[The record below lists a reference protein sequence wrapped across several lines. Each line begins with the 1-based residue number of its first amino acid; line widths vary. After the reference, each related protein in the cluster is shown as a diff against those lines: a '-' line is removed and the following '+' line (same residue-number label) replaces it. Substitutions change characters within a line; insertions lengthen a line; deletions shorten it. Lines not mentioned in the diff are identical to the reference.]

1 MATIY
6 EKTPGALIATPGR
19 SISTFPSGLCR
30 VDQTYVCATAAAA
43 THRAAL
49 AVGNTIPDGNDTPS
63 LEPLAIFPQVQE
75 IERGDG
81 FTEFKVSA
89 YGQTTTQG
97 SGPARKLSGIQLLPV
112 VTLGGALVGN
122 PPTASVPVYF
132 SLWAITGFLVLPF
145 GETTNIS
152 QVEYDP
158 ELGNAFDFYQTAGN
172 LLSYS
177 KQSDTDYLVTL
188 QSGAV
193 GTVTLT
199 APTMLID
206 SYTNFGSYAQLR
218 ITISRG
224 TIITVFQ

>member
-1 MATIY
+1 MATTY

-19 SISTFPSGLCR
+19 SVATFPSGLCR
-30 VDQTYVCATAAAA
+30 VDQTYVCATAHAA

-63 LEPLAIFPQVQE
+63 LEPLAIFPEVQE

-132 SLWAITGFLVLPF
+132 SLWAITGFIILPF
-145 GETTNIS
+145 GETTHITRI
-152 QVEYDP
+152 EYDP
-158 ELGNAFDFYQTAGN
+158 ELGNAFDFYQTSGN
-172 LLSYS
+172 LLSYY
-177 KQSDTDYLVTL
+177 KLSDTDYRVTL

-193 GTVTLT
+193 GLVRLT
-199 APTMLID
+199 APTMHIN
-206 SYTNFGSYAQLR
+206 SYTNFGSYAEVSVTVIR
-218 ITISRG
+218 GHEITE
-224 TIITVFQ
+224 F

>member
-6 EKTPGALIATPGR
+6 EKTAGALIATPGR
-19 SISTFPSGLCR
+19 SVATFPSGLCR
-30 VDQTYVCATAAAA
+30 VDQTYVCATAHAA

-97 SGPARKLSGIQLLPV
+97 SGTARKLSGIQLLPV
-112 VTLGGALVGN
+112 VTLGGALVGT
-122 PPTASVPVYF
+122 PPSSSVDVYF

-152 QVEYDP
+152 QIEYDP
-158 ELGNAFDFYQTAGN
+158 ELGNAFDFYQTAGE

-177 KQSDTDYLVTL
+177 KQSDTNYLVTL

-193 GTVTLT
+193 GLVRLT
-199 APTMLID
+199 APTMLLN
-206 SYTNFGSYAQLR
+206 SYTNFGSYAEVSVTVIR
-218 ITISRG
+218 GHVITE
-224 TIITVFQ
+224 F